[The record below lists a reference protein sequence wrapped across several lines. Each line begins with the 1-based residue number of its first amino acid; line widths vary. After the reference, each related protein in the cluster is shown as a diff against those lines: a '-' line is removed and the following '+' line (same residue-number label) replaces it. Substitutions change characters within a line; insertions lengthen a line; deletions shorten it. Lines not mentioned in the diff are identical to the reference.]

1 MVIVMNKVQLSGRL
15 TKDPVVRYTSS
26 GHIVTQ
32 FTLAVDRIRKDD
44 KKEADFFPIVFWGK
58 IAEIMGNSLKKGSKI
73 LVDGRLQLRSYDGKD
88 GVKHWVT
95 EVIGRQFEYMDSK
108 SKVVEPSDFTTFGKE
123 QDIPYQEP
131 FDEEIPF

>member
-1 MVIVMNKVQLSGRL
+1 MNKVQLSGRL

-26 GHIVTQ
+26 GKIVTQ

-58 IAEIMGNSLKKGSKI
+58 IAEVMGNTLKKGSRI

-95 EVIGRQFEYMDSK
+95 EVIGRQFEYMESK
-108 SKVVEPSDFTTFGKE
+108 AKTPDAADFTAFGKE